1 MRVSNTPRRHSRSRN
16 NPGRRTNNSP
26 NSPYDSNKDNKIKG
40 NAIQVHERYQSMA
53 RDAVSSGDIVKAE
66 YYFQHAEHYHRIHKL
81 ALNSQLE
88 RQKQNEKNIVPL
100 NKEEDKKQPL
110 EEKNI
115 VPLNKEE
122 DKKQP
127 LEEKNISEKTS
138 IASLSKENKKNN
150 IKRINSKK
158 VSDTLLNRE
167 GDIEI

>member
-16 NPGRRTNNSP
+16 NPGRRNNNSP
-26 NSPYDSNKDNKIKG
+26 NSPYESNKDNKIKG

-88 RQKQNEKNIVPL
+88 RQQQNEKNIVPI

-110 EEKNI
+110 EE
-115 VPLNKEE
+115 

-127 LEEKNISEKTS
+127 LEENNILEKTS
-138 IASLSKENKKNN
+138 VASLSKENKKTFEKNN
-150 IKRINSKK
+150 IKRINSEK
-158 VSDTLLNRE
+158 VSDTLLNKE
-167 GDIEI
+167 DDIEI

>member
-16 NPGRRTNNSP
+16 NPGRRNNNSP

-88 RQKQNEKNIVPL
+88 RQQQNEKNIVPI

-110 EEKNI
+110 EEN
-115 VPLNKEE
+115 
-122 DKKQP
+122 KKQP
-127 LEEKNISEKTS
+127 LEENKKQPLEENNILEKTS
-138 IASLSKENKKNN
+138 VASLSKENIKIPLK
-150 IKRINSKK
+150 KRINSEK
-158 VSDTLLNRE
+158 VSDTLLNKE
-167 GDIEI
+167 DDIEI